1 GLNEWFARY
10 RHTRA
15 RVLEASMPVLL
26 GSKKGKHSLYGAFHD
41 HPVIEG
47 LATDFHFPS
56 YIPALHVGMVLIELA
71 LDVKGGAC
79 PSIAVRT
86 HVNGTQTQISD
97 REREVLEALVAG
109 ETNVRTVQARIE
121 KWFDESAERISGV
134 YKRQTYLTLLA
145 FSALIT
151 VLFGLDSIR

>member
-1 GLNEWFARY
+1 MQTITFSGLLGVIAGSAAVYFFFSLIVSGLNEWLARY

-15 RVLEASMPVLL
+15 RVLEASMPALL
-26 GSKKGKHSLYGAFHD
+26 GSKKGKHSLYGAFRE

-71 LDVKGGAC
+71 LDVKGGAA

-86 HVNGTQTQISD
+86 HIDGTQTPIS
-97 REREVLEALVAG
+97 
-109 ETNVRTVQARIE
+109 
-121 KWFDESAERISGV
+121 
-134 YKRQTYLTLLA
+134 
-145 FSALIT
+145 
-151 VLFGLDSIR
+151 